1 MNMREDSIALKPKSL
16 ASLYILLGI
25 VLGMIPPVAYHLIT
39 TQHPP
44 APVSLWDSRPCR
56 MDPEPLTCDGILPRA
71 PSDFQILAHGKIP
84 GQAACIDQK
93 SKHYQANID
102 DKYGQIGTITLWW
115 LPTCQSVFA
124 YTTNLI
130 DLPAQMVAQVV
141 VMLPGNR
148 WTNAQQRATVTMA
161 KGADFT
167 GRALWTTLVWRYPGA
182 QVAACGAVNVGK
194 GSYSACTPFYSF
206 G

>member
-1 MNMREDSIALKPKSL
+1 MARFPARQL
-16 ASLYILLGI
+16 ASIKRASTIMRIL
-25 VLGMIPPVAYHLIT
+25 MISTGRSERLRSGGSRPVK
-39 TQHPP
+39 
-44 APVSLWDSRPCR
+44 VSLPI
-56 MDPEPLTCDGILPRA
+56 PLI
-71 PSDFQILAHGKIP
+71 F
-84 GQAACIDQK
+84 
-93 SKHYQANID
+93 
-102 DKYGQIGTITLWW
+102 
-115 LPTCQSVFA
+115 
-124 YTTNLI
+124 